1 MTLMLVLPSIC
12 EVMICRNTSPCLP
25 CCSRVLICADG
36 GLSHHLLAQP
46 ASYAHWAIRKKR
58 WIFGKRSV
66 VWREATSLR
75 VTLWC
80 IDGFSILSR
89 AYSWHCMNC
98 QCHTDNRTWMCV
110 EGKGPLEWRMF
121 TLLSTLNRSSYKVH
135 NVLLENLLDI
145 SNGYNHLPCQ
155 GIFTQS
161 SVCSHLCVCVCVCVW
176 NQHFA

>member
-1 MTLMLVLPSIC
+1 
-12 EVMICRNTSPCLP
+12 
-25 CCSRVLICADG
+25 
-36 GLSHHLLAQP
+36 
-46 ASYAHWAIRKKR
+46 
-58 WIFGKRSV
+58 
-66 VWREATSLR
+66 
-75 VTLWC
+75 
-80 IDGFSILSR
+80 
-89 AYSWHCMNC
+89 MNC

-161 SVCSHLCVCVCVCVW
+161 SVCSHLCVCVCVCVREREKEREREMW
-176 NQHFA
+176 DLYIYVLAFYI